1 MRALLDINVLIA
13 LFDRTHQHHELASE
27 WIKLHIK
34 HGWASCPITQNGFV
48 RIMTQPNYP
57 RAITLQDAVARL
69 TDATATEHHQFWPD
83 DVSVLS
89 PQSFR
94 HDRMHGPKQLTD
106 LYLLALAVQHQG
118 RFVTFDQSIS
128 LSAVPGVTSKHVIVL

>member
-13 LFDRTHQHHELASE
+13 LFDPTHQHHALATE
-27 WIKLHIK
+27 WLKHNIK

-57 RAITLQDAVARL
+57 RAITLQDAVSRL

-83 DVSVLS
+83 DISVLS
-89 PQSFR
+89 PQLFR
-94 HDRMHGPKQLTD
+94 HDRMHGPRQVTD
-106 LYLLALAVQHQG
+106 LYLIALAVHQQG
-118 RFVTFDQSIS
+118 RLVTFDQSIS
-128 LSAVPGVTSKHVIVL
+128 LSAVLGVTSKHIVVL